1 VRVAVHFA
9 PDHPLS
15 GGEQAVAAFRLGRI
29 EDGLH
34 NAPVGHDEVPLDEY
48 LQRMLELAA
57 QEYPGHEITQDES
70 VANRISI
77 ERLVD
82 NGDGTSRWINADQ
95 FDPEQH
101 TAAGAGAQIQRDV
114 TVNQQAAG
122 GAG

>member
-1 VRVAVHFA
+1 MHFA
-9 PDHPLS
+9 PDHALS
-15 GGEQAVAAFRLGRI
+15 GGEQAVAAYRLGRI
-29 EDGLH
+29 EDGIH
-34 NAPVGHDEVPLDEY
+34 NAPVGHEAVPLEDY

-57 QEYPGHEITQDES
+57 AEYPGHEITQDES
-70 VANRISI
+70 VANRIAI

-101 TAAGAGAQIQRDV
+101 TPAGAGRQVQRDV
-114 TVNQQAAG
+114 TANLAAQG